1 MKCPKCGYHSFDHL
15 DSCKKCGKGLAE
27 HKEKFNLRGFFSP
40 GQSTVAEVAAVD
52 DESDAEEE
60 PSADGSVDFGF
71 DFLDEEKDPQEGEIL
86 NGEAADVI
94 SLGSDKQAVNIDQ
107 PFGADSET
115 IPADAPATENEN
127 DAHDKPNKGPEF
139 VF

>member
-71 DFLDEEKDPQEGEIL
+71 DFLDEEENPAEGPNDAI
-86 NGEAADVI
+86 A
-94 SLGSDKQAVNIDQ
+94 LGDDNQAVNIDQ

-115 IPADAPATENEN
+115 IPADAPAAGSE
-127 DAHDKPNKGPEF
+127 DSSDDKPKKGPEF
-139 VF
+139 AF

>member
-15 DSCKKCGKGLAE
+15 DSCKKCGQGLAE

-40 GQSTVAEVAAVD
+40 GQTAAPEPTPVV
-52 DESDAEEE
+52 EEYTEEEE

-71 DFLDEEKDPQEGEIL
+71 DFLDEEQDPVGDP
-86 NGEAADVI
+86 ADNI
-94 SLGSDKQAVNIDQ
+94 SLGDDNQSANIDQ

-115 IPADAPATENEN
+115 IPADAPAADNES
-127 DAHDKPNKGPEF
+127 DSDDKPEKGPEF
-139 VF
+139 AF

>member
-15 DSCKKCGKGLAE
+15 DSCKKCSQDLAE

-40 GQSTVAEVAAVD
+40 GQPAVTEPAPVVE
-52 DESDAEEE
+52 ESYAEEE

-71 DFLDEEKDPQEGEIL
+71 DFLDEEENPAGEP
-86 NGEAADVI
+86 NDAI
-94 SLGSDKQAVNIDQ
+94 SLGDNNQSVNIDQ

-115 IPADAPATENEN
+115 IPADAPSEKNE
-127 DAHDKPNKGPEF
+127 DDSDDKPKKGPEF
-139 VF
+139 AF